1 MSLFDRIFRP
11 KEATKSESA
20 KNKGVTF
27 LELNNYRPVFTD
39 WKGEIYE
46 SELIRA
52 AIDARARHISK
63 LKVELK
69 GSAQPSL
76 QNKMKQGPNQW
87 QTYSQFL
94 YRLSTI
100 LDIHN
105 TAFVVPV
112 FDAGMVITGYYP
124 VLPKKCE
131 IVEYAGEQWLRYRFS
146 HGETAAVELRKCA
159 ILNKFQYKDDFFGE
173 DNDSLDETLKLI
185 DIQNQGIED
194 GVKNAASYRFMAQVN
209 NFTKADDLKNERV
222 RFSKENL
229 TKEAEAGGLLLFPN
243 TYSNIKQ
250 IENGSFTIDPEQ
262 TKLIN
267 DNVFKYFGVNEKIMR
282 NEADSAMLDA
292 FFNGAI
298 EPFAIQFSEAMTK
311 AIFSERERANGSQLL
326 ATANR
331 LQYMTTTQKV
341 QMAQQ
346 MLDRGVMS
354 INEARELFNYAP
366 VDGGDIRTIRGE
378 YKNAGDNDLTGNGG
392 VTDLSTNEGSG
403 TSGGNSQ

>member
-1 MSLFDRIFRP
+1 MSLFDSIFRP
-11 KEATKSESA
+11 KEAKKSESA
-20 KNKGVTF
+20 LNKGATF

-46 SELIRA
+46 RELIRA

-63 LKVELK
+63 LKVEIK
-69 GSAQPSL
+69 GTSQPSL
-76 QNKMKQGPNQW
+76 QRKMSAGPNQW

-124 VLPKKCE
+124 VLPKRCE
-131 IVEYAGEQWLRYRFS
+131 IVEYDKELWLRYKFS
-146 HGETAAVELRKCA
+146 HGATAAVELRKCA

-173 DNDSLDETLKLI
+173 SNDALDDTLSLIATQD
-185 DIQNQGIED
+185 QGIKD
-194 GVKNAASYRFMAQVN
+194 GVKNAASYKFMAQVN
-209 NFTKADDLKNERV
+209 NFTKADDLKNERL
-222 RFSKENL
+222 RFSQENL
-229 TKEAEAGGLLLFPN
+229 TKEADAGGLLLFPN
-243 TYSNIKQ
+243 TYQNIQQ
-250 IENGSFTIDPEQ
+250 IKNNSLEIDPEQ

-267 DNVFKYFGVNEKIMR
+267 ENVFKYFGVNEKIMR
-282 NEADSAMLDA
+282 NEANAAELDA

-311 AIFSERERANGSQLL
+311 AIFSERERANGSILL

-341 QMAQQ
+341 AMAQQ

-354 INEARELFNYAP
+354 INEVRELFNYAP
-366 VDGGDIRTIRGE
+366 VDGGDVRTIRGE
-378 YKNAGDNDLTGNGG
+378 YKNAADEEMVKVSVNEDGDNRDASETERER
-392 VTDLSTNEGSG
+392 V
-403 TSGGNSQ
+403 